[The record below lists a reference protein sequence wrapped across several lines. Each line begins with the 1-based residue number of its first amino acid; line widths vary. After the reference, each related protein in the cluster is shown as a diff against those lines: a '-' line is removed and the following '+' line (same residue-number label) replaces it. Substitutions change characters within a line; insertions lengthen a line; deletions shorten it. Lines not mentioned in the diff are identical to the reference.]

1 MIECFLTEYM
11 IINYN
16 LCRTIYN
23 INDELKSSKN
33 NDKIYKN
40 LNFFIIYI
48 IKNIL
53 SINHN
58 IILFSNHNMIS

>member
-23 INDELKSSKN
+23 INDELKCSKN
-33 NDKIYKN
+33 NDNIYKTGN
-40 LNFFIIYI
+40 KKRI
-48 IKNIL
+48 
-53 SINHN
+53 
-58 IILFSNHNMIS
+58 